1 MNLEE
6 IEERYHYRNLN
17 GDFFYDAIVCAEK
30 TQLTKDMAWLISQL
44 RGAGLE
50 IAEAEAKVNRLEN
63 MVRSKNPKKWEFKA
77 WIDKCGK
84 LESLFIEAKAKIA
97 HLQREIKR
105 MGEEDVDHL
114 MMYGDRLID
123 LDYQRRHRKRALHL
137 LVSCREYALA
147 WKQSAE
153 IAEAERDGYKDQIKA
168 ADNILATYG
177 VDGPLLYDRVFK
189 LIGRFEAEIERLQ
202 GRVAGSGEKGYPES
216 GTKVEGEIGK
226 GAT

>member
-1 MNLEE
+1 MVEMGLEE

-44 RGAGLE
+44 RGASLE
-50 IAEAEAKVNRLEN
+50 IAEAETKANRLEN

-84 LESLFIEAKAKIA
+84 LESLLIEARAKIA
-97 HLQREIKR
+97 HLQKELIR

-114 MMYGDRLID
+114 MMYGNKIID
-123 LDYQRRHRKRALHL
+123 LAH
-137 LVSCREYALA
+137 
-147 WKQSAE
+147 AE
-153 IAEAERDGYKDQIKA
+153 DERDGYKNQIKA
-168 ADNILATYG
+168 VDNILATYE
-177 VDGPLLYDRVFK
+177 VDGPLLHDRVFK

-202 GRVAGSGEKGYPES
+202 GRVAGSREEDYPES
-216 GTKVEGEIGK
+216 GAKVEGEIEK
-226 GAT
+226 GVT